1 MTFDCGFSKGTNWFR
16 YRTGG
21 ILVHGGR
28 MLFVR
33 SGVGDYY
40 YMIGGAVRLGETS
53 EQCIEREFFEET
65 GLEVR
70 ADRLAVV
77 CENFF
82 KGKGGEIDGLDCHT
96 LEFYYCLR
104 VENDGLRSCKTE
116 TDIGEKLVWLP
127 LEAVRESII
136 KPTFIREQLDEI
148 LGSSHTL
155 HIVEERDR

>member
-1 MTFDCGFSKGTNWFR
+1 M
-16 YRTGG
+16 
-21 ILVHGGR
+21 
-28 MLFVR
+28 
-33 SGVGDYY
+33 
-40 YMIGGAVRLGETS
+40 RLGETS
-53 EQCIEREFFEET
+53 EHCIEREFFEET
-65 GLEVR
+65 GLKVR

-104 VENDGLRSCKTE
+104 VEPDGLRSCKTE

-127 LEAVRESII
+127 LEAVRESVI
-136 KPTFIREQLDEI
+136 KPTFIRERLDEI
-148 LGSSHTL
+148 LGSDHTL